1 MAVYTHKVTFADGG
15 GPLGWGKANHTDGSM
30 TSHVPLAFNKTSV
43 LQFEIWGVFEV
54 TGGMGTGDFRVLM
67 RAAGNV
73 ADDTNPA
80 DWPLTSIGVYD
91 STNTTLIAELNSTT
105 VDVKADTANSP
116 LGASEAHVLYE
127 DNAANPGFVDA
138 TTYCIRYT
146 GDFDEVV
153 NANGL
158 ISEWTAATVYA
169 PVQYFYGKK
178 SGEDNKLW
186 YCSTGGAAGAA
197 DQSFDEFATSEGA
210 DLKEVGL
217 KRSPYYSVLIGSDEY
232 VVDDDA
238 DLTNAFTLV
247 EAASGGGSTFE
258 IIDTLSDDAAFAAIF
273 D

>member
-1 MAVYTHKVTFADGG
+1 MAVYTHKVTFTDDGTS
-15 GPLGWGKANHTDGSM
+15 LGWGKANHTDGSL
-30 TSHVPLAFNKTSV
+30 TSHVPLAFNKASV

-54 TGGMGTGDFRVLM
+54 TAAMGSGDFRVLM

-73 ADDTNPA
+73 ADDTDPA
-80 DWPLTSIGVYD
+80 DWPLTSVGVYD

-105 VDVKADTANSP
+105 VDVKAQTANSP
-116 LGASEAHVLYE
+116 LGASEAHILYE
-127 DNAANPGFVDA
+127 DNVASPGFVDA

-146 GDFDEVV
+146 GDFDEVA

-158 ISEWTAATVYA
+158 INEWTAATTYA
-169 PVQYFYGKK
+169 TVEYFYGKK

-186 YCSTGGAAGAA
+186 YCSTGGSAGAA
-197 DQSFDEFATSEGA
+197 DESFDEFAARVSA
-210 DLKEVGL
+210 SIKEVGL

-247 EAASGGGSTFE
+247 EAASGGGGGFSGSISTSV
-258 IIDTLSDDAAFAAIF
+258 IS
-273 D
+273 